1 MKSDESRRYR
11 FGNHEL
17 DGQRRTLSTSEG
29 AVAITGRVFDLLL
42 YLVENAERVVPK
54 SELMDAVWK
63 DVVVEENNL
72 TQTISTLRK
81 TLGDTPDEPRFV
93 VTVPGRGYRF
103 IAPLTPENAGVP
115 APLPPALKRPHRSGR
130 FVFVS
135 LALIALAACVWI
147 YASSRTAG
155 TEIKAIAVL
164 PFRPL
169 LPEPRDAA
177 LELGMADT
185 LILRLSNG
193 RDVVVRPLS
202 SVRRYAGIEQ
212 DARAAG
218 RELGVDAVL
227 DGSINRSGDSVRVT
241 ARLIRVADGAS
252 LWGGQFDERW
262 SGVFS
267 VQDSIAAQV
276 AAALDLRLT
285 NTQRL
290 RLTRRDTTDEE
301 AYRLYLLGRLHWSH
315 LVPPEIYQ
323 SIDYFR
329 QALARDP
336 NYALAY
342 AGLAESYRALAISAD
357 VRPADTLPQ
366 AKSAALTAL
375 RLDPDLHEAQA
386 TVCFISV
393 WFDWNWPAAEQEC
406 KHVLESNPNSS
417 EAHRAYSIL
426 LSDLGRN
433 EEAIREARRSREL
446 DPRSLVTNALE
457 AHVLL
462 YAGRSQEALQRT
474 DSILALD
481 DKFWIA
487 WLFRGKALLNLD
499 RLPDALNAF
508 EKARDFSN
516 GNSEAF
522 SLIGYTLALSGR
534 SDEAHVVLD
543 QLLARAANQYVPPFN
558 IAMVYNG
565 LGQKSETFDWL
576 DRAYADRD
584 VRLTFLRIEHKWDP
598 LRPDPRFVSLA
609 HRMKLD

>member
-1 MKSDESRRYR
+1 MNSDESRFYR
-11 FGNHEL
+11 FGAHEL
-17 DGQRRTLSTSEG
+17 DGQRRLLSTPEG

-54 SELMDAVWK
+54 AELMSAVWK

-72 TQTISTLRK
+72 TQTISSLRK
-81 TLGDTPDEPRFV
+81 ALGDTPEEPRFI

-103 IAPLTPENAGVP
+103 IALLNPAAAEVP
-115 APLPPALKRPHRSGR
+115 APPPPPSRPPRKDAR
-130 FVFVS
+130 LMYVS
-135 LALIALAACVWI
+135 AALIALVACAWM
-147 YASSRTAG
+147 YNRWSQSEPG
-155 TEIKAIAVL
+155 IKAIAVL

-193 RDVVVRPLS
+193 HDLVVRPIS
-202 SVRRYAGIEQ
+202 AVRRYAGIEQ
-212 DARAAG
+212 DARSAG

-227 DGSINRSGDSVRVT
+227 DGSISRSGDSVRVT
-241 ARLIRVADGAS
+241 ARLIRVTDGAS

-262 SGVFS
+262 SSVFS

-276 AAALDLRLT
+276 ATALELRLT
-285 NTQRL
+285 STERQ
-290 RLTRRDTTDEE
+290 RLTRRDTTDDE
-301 AYRLYLLGRLHWSH
+301 AYRLYLLGRLHWSR
-315 LVPPEIYQ
+315 LVPPDIYQ

-329 QALARDP
+329 QALTRDP

-357 VRPADTLPQ
+357 VRPTDTLPQ

-375 RLDPDLHEAQA
+375 RLDPQLHEAQA
-386 TVCFISV
+386 TLCFISV
-393 WFDWNWPAAEQEC
+393 WYDWNWPAAEEQC
-406 KHVLESNPNSS
+406 KHALESNPNSS

-426 LSDLGRN
+426 LSDLGRH

-474 DSILALD
+474 DSILAMD
-481 DKFWIA
+481 SRFWIA
-487 WLFRGKALLNLD
+487 WLFRGKTLLSLGKLPEALT
-499 RLPDALNAF
+499 AF

-516 GNSEAF
+516 ENSEAL
-522 SLIGYTLALSGR
+522 SLIGYTLAVSGR
-534 SDEAHVVLD
+534 TADAQTMLE

-565 LGQKSETFDWL
+565 LGQKTATLDWL

-584 VRLTFLRIEHKWDP
+584 VRLTFLRIEHKWDS
-598 LRPDPRFVSLA
+598 LRSEPRFAALA
-609 HRMKLD
+609 QRMKLD

>member
-11 FGNHEL
+11 FAGYEL
-17 DGQRRTLSTSEG
+17 DGPRRSLNTAEG
-29 AVAITGRVFDLLL
+29 PVAITGRVFDLLL

-54 SELMDAVWK
+54 AELMDAVWK

-72 TQTISTLRK
+72 TQTISSLRK
-81 TLGDTPDEPRFV
+81 ALGEKTDEPRFV
-93 VTVPGRGYRF
+93 VTIPGRGYRF
-103 IAPLTPENAGVP
+103 IAPVSDANTSVLPRAARKTRSRVFLGLAVLAIAGG
-115 APLPPALKRPHRSGR
+115 AW
-130 FVFVS
+130 FYF
-135 LALIALAACVWI
+135 AARN
-147 YASSRTAG
+147 SDP
-155 TEIKAIAVL
+155 EIKAIAVL

-185 LILRLSNG
+185 LILRLGNG

-202 SVRRYAGIEQ
+202 SVRRYAAVEQ

-241 ARLIRVADGAS
+241 ARLIRVSDGAA
-252 LWGGQFDERW
+252 LWGGQFDEHW
-262 SGVFS
+262 SNVFAL
-267 VQDSIAAQV
+267 QDSIAGQV
-276 AAALDLRLT
+276 AAALELRLT
-285 NTQRL
+285 QSERL
-290 RLTRRDTTDEE
+290 RLTRRDTTDAE
-301 AYRLYLLGRLHWSH
+301 AYRLYLLGRYHWSR
-315 LVPPEIYQ
+315 LVPPEIDQ
-323 SIDYFR
+323 SIDYFH

-357 VRPADTLPQ
+357 ARPTDVLPL

-375 RLDPDLHEAQA
+375 RLDPELHEAQA
-386 TVCFISV
+386 SICFISV
-393 WFDWNWPAAEQEC
+393 WFDWNWAEAEQQCE
-406 KHVLESNPNSS
+406 HALESSPNSS

-433 EEAIREARRSREL
+433 EEAINEARRSREL

-462 YAGRSQEALQRT
+462 YAGRSQDALQRT
-474 DSILALD
+474 DSIISID
-481 DKFWIA
+481 PKFWIA
-487 WLFRGKALLNLD
+487 WLFRGKALLAQHELA
-499 RLPDALNAF
+499 PALTAF
-508 EKARDFSN
+508 EKARDFSS
-516 GNSEAF
+516 GNSEAL
-522 SLIGYTLALSGR
+522 SLVGYTLAISGQADAAR
-534 SDEAHVVLD
+534 AVLD
-543 QLLARAANQYVPPFN
+543 QLITRASTGYVPPFN

-565 LGQKSETFDWL
+565 LGQKKETLDWL
-576 DRAYADRD
+576 ERAYADRD

-598 LRPDPRFVSLA
+598 LRADPRFMSLA
-609 HRMKLD
+609 HRMNLD